1 MQILAPREFNNIYS
15 SLHWSQLIGLPSFT
29 AAAAKLAFAD
39 AGNIIADGRN
49 VTTQGI
55 SGTGALRIG
64 SAFLA
69 KFSGGRPVYLP
80 RVSALYSLRF
90 LTAI

>member
-1 MQILAPREFNNIYS
+1 M
-15 SLHWSQLIGLPSFT
+15 G
-29 AAAAKLAFAD
+29 D

-49 VTTQGI
+49 ITTQGI

-80 RVSALYSLRF
+80 RVSKKILLKTRKPRVQI
-90 LTAI
+90 LPHL